1 MPRADAIFDAL
12 YRSNTLVYLNPELF
26 WRPKLQNFNGLH
38 APIYCFLISNGD
50 HHILFDLGV
59 RPDWQNYAPK
69 IVSLIKATT
78 MVTPGSD
85 VASVLDSDSSGLNI
99 RSADIKAVIWS
110 HNHFDHIGNVSTFP
124 PSTELVVGPGVC
136 ATSWPG
142 WPRNPDAGLLDSDI
156 QGRVVREIIFDNNNS
171 TGLKIGRFDALDF
184 FGNGSFYLLY
194 APGHAIGHLCALA
207 RTTADPPSYV
217 FMGADA
223 CHHPGVLR
231 PTEYLPLPHSVLLSQ
246 FVDGLADSATIAST
260 NERVSACPGAL
271 LQQLTPGQSPT
282 APFFTLA
289 KGPLFPDHDAAMNTV
304 RKIQEFDAAENVFV
318 LIAHDLSLRDKIP
331 LFPKT
336 INLWKA
342 RRLRTGTRWL
352 FCNDFEP
359 ALHV

>member
-156 QGRVVREIIFDNNNS
+156 QGRVVREIIFDNDNS
-171 TGLKIGRFDALDF
+171 TGLKIGRFDAFDF
-184 FGNGSFYLLY
+184 FGNGSFYLLS

-246 FVDGLADSATIAST
+246 FVDGLVDSATIAST
-260 NERVSACPGAL
+260 NELVSACPGAR
-271 LQQLTPGQSPT
+271 LQLLTPGQSPT

-289 KGPLFPDHDAAMNTV
+289 KGSLFPDHDAAMNTV